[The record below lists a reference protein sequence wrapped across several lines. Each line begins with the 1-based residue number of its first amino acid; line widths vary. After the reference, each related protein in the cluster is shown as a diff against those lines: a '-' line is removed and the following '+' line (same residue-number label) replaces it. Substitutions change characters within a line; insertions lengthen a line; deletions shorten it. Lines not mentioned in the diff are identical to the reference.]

1 MSSFFR
7 SVKAISKREYKSYF
21 SSSLAYVFLI
31 AFLVTSAVFSFKIAD
46 WYKLNEA
53 SMRLLFDFHPYLY
66 LFFIPAVGMRMW
78 SEEDR
83 VGSLELLLTMP
94 VTVWQAVIGKFIAAW
109 AFLATALLLTFPM
122 VVTTYYLGD
131 PDTGRII
138 AGYGGSLLL
147 GGMCLALCGVCSSLT
162 QNQVT
167 SYICSFLLMLI
178 FMVAGMQQLGIEA
191 VLNSILPKEVVETL
205 IFFSIIPHIA
215 SLARGVFDLRDF
227 IYFFSIMLFGLGSTV
242 AILRCRKASHKFN
255 RPITALVIGL
265 VFVSVVILNL
275 IFRNVS
281 YRIDL
286 SEDKLYTLSESSI
299 KVIQQMD
306 SPGRIRFYFSRSTP
320 GVSMEQKAL
329 ARRVE
334 DLLREYAEESN
345 GKLKLEVIDP
355 QAGTPGETSA
365 RFDGLQEI
373 KLGQQGVMYLGVA
386 VSYQDKVMTIPAFTA
401 DEEDQ
406 MELNVTRL
414 LHSAQKQ
421 EKPVVL
427 FQSAL
432 PVLGLKA
439 DPSSGRIKDEP
450 EWSIITEMRIDYTLL
465 QMPPKV
471 KEIPDKV
478 KMVIL
483 VHPETLS
490 EESMYALDQYLMRG
504 GKILCFLDNF
514 SLVEGKFN
522 KGTSQKGRLS
532 QMSTLLGFSEAWGVR
547 YVPEEL
553 VADRALKTPVK
564 GKENPFMLSL
574 GPDNLKSDEA
584 FFTNVNKLH
593 IPYAGYLDYRPVE
606 GLKYDVLMESSP
618 YNLGVKRQE
627 ALKSREVLQ
636 KITAKSDPKILAM
649 RVSGKMKS
657 AFQKYLPN
665 DVDIKKHLKQGTKTG
680 EVILF
685 SDADML
691 HDSFQT
697 NIQHLFN
704 GRRERVS
711 ISDNTVLF
719 LNILDTALN
728 EGSLLGLRGRRF
740 KRRNFG
746 LVYQRQID
754 EYEAQ
759 LDEIESLDLEH
770 AKASR
775 NVSLL
780 ESKMVRQL
788 ILNPEE
794 KKTLTE
800 KKESRD
806 KADLRLKEI
815 ESELKASAQNF
826 EKKVFYWNLYL
837 PPFLVLMILL
847 LRYLLSV
854 SYKRRT
860 A

>member
-1 MSSFFR
+1 VSSFFR

-31 AFLVTSAVFSFKIAD
+31 AFLVTSAIFSFKIAD

-53 SMRLLFDFHPYLY
+53 SMRVLFDFHPYLY

-122 VVTTYYLGD
+122 VVTCYYLGD

-191 VLNSILPKEVVETL
+191 LLNSVLPSDVVETL

-255 RPITALVIGL
+255 RPITAVVIGL
-265 VFVSVVILNL
+265 VFVSVVIVNL

-281 YRIDL
+281 VRVDL
-286 SEDKLYTLSESSI
+286 SADKLYTLSDASK
-299 KVIQQMD
+299 KVIQQLE
-306 SPGRIRFYFSRSTP
+306 SPARIRFYFSRSTP

-345 GKLKLEVIDP
+345 GKLKLELIDP
-355 QAGTPGETSA
+355 QPGSPGETSA

-373 KLGQQGVMYLGVA
+373 KMGQQGIMYLGVA
-386 VSYQDKVMTIPAFTA
+386 VTYQDKVMTIPAFTK

-414 LHSAQKQ
+414 LSSAQKV
-421 EKPVVL
+421 EKPMII
-427 FQSAL
+427 FQSSL
-432 PVLGLKA
+432 PVTGLQA

-465 QMPPKV
+465 QMRPKV
-471 KEIPDKV
+471 KVIPDKV
-478 KMVIL
+478 EMVVL

-522 KGTSQKGRLS
+522 KGTSQKGRMS
-532 QMSTLLGFSEAWGVR
+532 QMSSLLGFSEAWGVR

-553 VADRALKTPVK
+553 VADKDLKTPVK

-574 GPDNLKSDEA
+574 SPENLKSDEP
-584 FFTNVNKLH
+584 FFTNVEKLH
-593 IPYAGYLDYRPVE
+593 IPYAGYLDYRPID
-606 GLKYDVLMESSP
+606 GIKYEVLMKSSRN
-618 YNLGVKRQE
+618 NLGVKRQD
-627 ALKSREVLQ
+627 ALKSRSILQ
-636 KITAKSDPKILAM
+636 QITQEADEKILAM
-649 RVSGKMKS
+649 RVSGEFKS
-657 AFQKYLPN
+657 AFQKYLPTGA
-665 DVDIKKHLKQGTKTG
+665 DKEKHVKQATKAA
-680 EVILF
+680 EVILV

-711 ISDNTVLF
+711 ISDNTVFF
-719 LNILDTALN
+719 LNVLDTALN
-728 EGSLLGLRGRRF
+728 DGSLLGLRGRRF
-740 KRRNFG
+740 KRRNFAY
-746 LVYQRQID
+746 VYQRQID
-754 EYEAQ
+754 EYDAK
-759 LDEIESLDLEH
+759 LDEIESLQLEH
-770 AKASR
+770 AKSGR
-775 NVSLL
+775 TVSQL

-788 ILNPEE
+788 ILNPDE
-794 KKTLTE
+794 KKALAE

-815 ESELKASAQNF
+815 ESELKASAQAF
-826 EKKVFYWNLYL
+826 EKRVFYWNLYL
-837 PPFLVLMILL
+837 PPLMVLLILL
-847 LRYLLSV
+847 IRWLVSL
-854 SYKRRT
+854 SYKRR
-860 A
+860 AA